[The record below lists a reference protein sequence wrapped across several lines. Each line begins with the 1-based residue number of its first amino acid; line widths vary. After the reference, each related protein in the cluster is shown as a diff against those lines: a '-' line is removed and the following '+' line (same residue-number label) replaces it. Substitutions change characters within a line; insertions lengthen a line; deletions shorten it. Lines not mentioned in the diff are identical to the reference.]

1 MAARH
6 LRSGLPLLQARL
18 AATESAAVAQVP
30 IPFLAPRFVWLI
42 KQKMPFPSDFVL
54 MQVSRGL
61 ATQVDKP
68 AENKI
73 KVPKALYGG
82 TGNYASALFL
92 AAANANSLEK
102 VESEIGD
109 VVGAVKKSPM
119 FSQFIKDSS
128 VPKATR
134 VKAVTEIFAEAKF
147 SDITQNFL
155 SVLASNGRLKFVE
168 RIAERFVD
176 LTMAHRG
183 EVKVVVRTVVALPE
197 KEEKELK
204 ETLRD
209 ILGKNK
215 TILVEQKI
223 DQSIMGGLVIEFGQR
238 VFDMSIRTRAK
249 QMESF
254 LRQPLDM

>member
-18 AATESAAVAQVP
+18 AATESAAVAQV
-30 IPFLAPRFVWLI
+30 
-42 KQKMPFPSDFVL
+42 
-54 MQVSRGL
+54 SRGL
-61 ATQVDKP
+61 ATEAGKP
-68 AENKI
+68 KENKI

-102 VESEIGD
+102 VESEILD
-109 VVGAVKKSPM
+109 VVGASKKSPM
-119 FSQFIKDSS
+119 FSQFMKDSS
-128 VPKATR
+128 VPKETR
-134 VKAVTEIFAEAKF
+134 VKAITEIFSEAGF
-147 SDITQNFL
+147 TDITKKFL
-155 SVLASNGRLKFVE
+155 SALASNGRLKYVE

-183 EVKVVVRTVVALPE
+183 EVKVIVRTVVPLPD

-209 ILGKNK
+209 ILGKDK

-223 DQSIMGGLVIEFGQR
+223 DQSIMGGLVIEFGQK
-238 VFDMSIRTRAK
+238 VFDMSIKTRAK
-249 QMESF
+249 QMEAF
-254 LRQPLDM
+254 LRQPFDI